1 MGLINNIKSYS
12 ETLNL
17 SAEKKGLFN
26 SFLENGF
33 PTIKDEDWKYTSLK
47 RIIAEDFSVEKKGN
61 DINEIEI
68 AKYSLSFKNQIIFV
82 DGKLITSPQIEGVTI
97 SDYSDFESRNKS
109 SRTFD
114 IY

>member
-1 MGLINNIKSYS
+1 VGLINNIKSYS

-47 RIIAEDFSVEKKGN
+47 RIIAEDFSIEETGN
-61 DINEIEI
+61 DIDTSAIS
-68 AKYSLSFKNQIIFV
+68 KHSLSFKNQLIFV
-82 DGKLITSPQIEGVTI
+82 DGKLISSPQIKGVTI
-97 SDYSDFESRNKS
+97 SGYASTKHFSNS
-109 SRTFD
+109 
-114 IY
+114 